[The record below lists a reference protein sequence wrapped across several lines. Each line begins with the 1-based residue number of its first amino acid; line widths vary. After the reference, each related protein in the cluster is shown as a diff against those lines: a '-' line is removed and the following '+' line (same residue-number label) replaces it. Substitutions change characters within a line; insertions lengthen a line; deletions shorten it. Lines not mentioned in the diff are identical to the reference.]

1 MTDVTGFAD
10 QLLTVHDAALMLACS
25 VAEVRRLRADG
36 ELVAF
41 YVGTEAMF
49 RWANVRSLQRRQE
62 EMGLAGGTIHDE
74 RRVDR
79 LVAGEVEK
87 VVVLPEARA
96 RGRARGAKHDQ
107 RATLERGG
115 ELLPARSEFLGR
127 VTHALGC
134 G

>member
-36 ELVAF
+36 ELFAF

-62 EMGLAGGTIHDE
+62 EMARLRSSRRNRVFGTGMPQ
-74 RRVDR
+74 RRVVGVLASDTAI
-79 LVAGEVEK
+79 LGE
-87 VVVLPEARA
+87 
-96 RGRARGAKHDQ
+96 G
-107 RATLERGG
+107 
-115 ELLPARSEFLGR
+115 
-127 VTHALGC
+127 
-134 G
+134 